1 MKYYKKQMDVKS
13 FMLEE
18 EFNIYCRERFDRIN
32 IDCEFLGVINDE
44 DFVSFK
50 ERNYSNLE
58 ADFLTSIDKTI
69 H

>member
-1 MKYYKKQMDVKS
+1 MDVNS

-18 EFNIYCRERFDRIN
+18 EFDNYCRERFDSIN
-32 IDCEFLGVINDE
+32 IACDFLGVINDE

-50 ERNYSNLE
+50 ERNYSTLE

>member
-1 MKYYKKQMDVKS
+1 MDVNS

-18 EFNIYCRERFDRIN
+18 EFEIYCRERYYRIN
-32 IDCEFLGVINDE
+32 IACEFLGIVNDE

-50 ERNYSNLE
+50 ERNYTTLE
-58 ADFLTSIDKTI
+58 TDFLTSIDKTI

>member
-1 MKYYKKQMDVKS
+1 MKSYKRLMDVNS

-18 EFNIYCRERFDRIN
+18 EFDTYCRERYYRIN
-32 IDCEFLGVINDE
+32 IACEFLGVINDE

-50 ERNYSNLE
+50 ERNYSTLE

>member
-1 MKYYKKQMDVKS
+1 MKSYRKLMDVNS

-18 EFNIYCRERFDRIN
+18 EFDIYCRERFDRIN
-32 IDCEFLGVINDE
+32 AACDFLGVINDE

-50 ERNYSNLE
+50 ERNFTTLE

>member
-32 IDCEFLGVINDE
+32 IACEFLGVINDE

-50 ERNYSNLE
+50 ERNYSTLE
-58 ADFLTSIDKTI
+58 ADFLTTIDKTI

>member
-1 MKYYKKQMDVKS
+1 MKSYRKLMDVNS

-18 EFNIYCRERFDRIN
+18 EFDNYCRERFDRIN
-32 IDCEFLGVINDE
+32 IACEFLGVINDE

-50 ERNYSNLE
+50 ERNYSTLE